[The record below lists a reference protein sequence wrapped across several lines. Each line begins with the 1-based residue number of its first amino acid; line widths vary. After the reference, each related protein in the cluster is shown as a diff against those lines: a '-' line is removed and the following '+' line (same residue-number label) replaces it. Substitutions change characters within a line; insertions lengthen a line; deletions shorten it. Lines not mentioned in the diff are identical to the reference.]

1 MKPIP
6 IFVGYD
12 QRESIAY
19 HVFCQSVLEKASVPV
34 TFIPLAL
41 NSLQGYVEVHKDGSN
56 DFIYSR
62 FLVPYLMDYQGFAL
76 FADGDMTCNT
86 DIAELWK
93 LRDPFLAVQVVK
105 HDYKTKHPVKYLGA
119 KNEDYPRKNWSS
131 LILWHCGNF
140 SNKKLTPEFIENH
153 SGQFLH
159 RFSWIEDSK
168 IGSLP
173 KEWNWL
179 DMEYEPNPDANL
191 THQTIGSPCFKG
203 YENQPSGKDWYETLG
218 RAMKPLNAIELQNN
232 QIIGVANK

>member
-12 QRESIAY
+12 PRESIAY
-19 HVFCQSVLEKASVPV
+19 HVFCQSVLEKTSLPV

-41 NSLQGYVEVHKDGSN
+41 NSLEGYVETHKDGSN

-76 FADGDMTCNT
+76 FADGDMTCNV

-93 LRDPFLAVQVVK
+93 LRDYTMAVQVVK

-131 LILWHCGNF
+131 LILWNCGNYA
-140 SNKKLTPEFIENH
+140 NRKLTPGYIENH
-153 SGQFLH
+153 SGQYLH
-159 RFSWIEDSK
+159 RFSWIPEDR
-168 IGSLP
+168 IGNLP
-173 KEWNWL
+173 IEWNWL
-179 DMEYEPNPDANL
+179 DMEYDPNPDAYL
-191 THQTIGSPCFKG
+191 THHTVGSPCFKG
-203 YENQPSGKDWYETLG
+203 YEDQPSGKEWYEVLD
-218 RAMKPLNAIELQNN
+218 RAMKPLNATQLQS
-232 QIIGVANK
+232 KLD